1 MVMQILLPSLIY
13 MINLEV
19 RINKRV
25 LVHFVVW

>member
-1 MVMQILLPSLIY
+1 MQILLPSLIY
-13 MINLEV
+13 MINLEE